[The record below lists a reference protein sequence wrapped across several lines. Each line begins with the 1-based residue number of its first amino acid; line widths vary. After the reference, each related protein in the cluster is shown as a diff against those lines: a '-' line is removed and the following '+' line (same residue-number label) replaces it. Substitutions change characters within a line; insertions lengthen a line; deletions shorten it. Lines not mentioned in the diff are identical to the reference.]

1 MLEDYDYLWTTIQE
15 NYAMMN
21 VAQRMTGKNFLAVK
35 DHYRNKITEDT
46 TTQQFDSYVSLFL
59 NEFEGIHLHCQQR
72 ACHLSCCI
80 LVHAQLRH

>member
-1 MLEDYDYLWTTIQE
+1 MCTACDDNGPLTYEQMLEDYDYLWTTIQE

-46 TTQQFDSYVSLFL
+46 TTQQFDSCLLYTSRCV
-59 NEFEGIHLHCQQR
+59 
-72 ACHLSCCI
+72 
-80 LVHAQLRH
+80 